1 MITIR
6 ILQEYI
12 RRIFRNY
19 KIYAISI
26 LGMNVAIIAG
36 FYIYLF
42 AFKELTVDHF
52 HTHRKDIYRVVNQS
66 DNANFASTESFIP
79 LGPRLNERLP
89 QVQDYVR
96 IARLSLKVKGE
107 PHPQL
112 TFFQAVDPSFFDL
125 FDFGLKQGSV
135 QDFMDTPN

>member
-52 HTHRKDIYRVVNQS
+52 HTHRKNIYRVVNQS
-66 DNANFASTESFIP
+66 DNANFRSTESFIP
-79 LGPRLNERLP
+79 LGPMISEKLHQL
-89 QVQDYVR
+89 QVYIR
-96 IARLSLKVKGE
+96 IAKLSHMV
-107 PHPQL
+107 
-112 TFFQAVDPSFFDL
+112 
-125 FDFGLKQGSV
+125 
-135 QDFMDTPN
+135 